1 MTVAPASTTTTWPA
15 AESSWDGTIDRLPAN
30 RPLSQGER
38 MREWLHLFREC
49 REAAEIL
56 ARTSFVPKDMMG
68 KPAEIATS
76 MLKGWELGL
85 DPLDALA
92 SIYVVHGRVGFYAEF
107 MRRRM
112 IQAGHVFRVVESN
125 DSRCIVEGT
134 RCDNGETHRAV
145 FTAEQAKRA
154 KIDIA
159 AYPAEKLVARA
170 TSRLVK
176 QAFPDVLSGSLIVE
190 DLLDGITVVESERV
204 DAPAAQVAATPAVQR
219 KPRAP
224 RAAKAQPAATR
235 PAASGVLDD
244 LLDDPAP
251 PPAEARPVPDEP
263 AVAGEPEGPPSQ
275 AQNRKMHALFRDAE
289 ISDRDDRLALTS
301 EIVGFTIRSSSELT
315 KSDATKVI
323 DTMEL
328 WASTPDETGTVP
340 ADALIV
346 RANDVLN
353 AAALREAETNES
365 ATNEED

>member
-1 MTVAPASTTTTWPA
+1 MSEIATRNDAWPA
-15 AESSWDGTIDRLPAN
+15 AQWDGTVDRLPASQ
-30 RPLSQGER
+30 PLSQGER
-38 MREWLHLFREC
+38 MREWLHLFKEC

-134 RCDNGETHRAV
+134 RADNGETHRAV

-190 DLLDGITVVESERV
+190 DLLDGMVSVQSERIDV
-204 DAPAAQVAATPAVQR
+204 IDSES
-219 KPRAP
+219 
-224 RAAKAQPAATR
+224 QPAAAA
-235 PAASGVLDD
+235 PAIQRKRQPRAVKPKAKARAPAPADVDD
-244 LLDDPAP
+244 LLDDPEPEPAAEAEQP
-251 PPAEARPVPDEP
+251 APAEP
-263 AVAGEPEGPPSQ
+263 EPEQADLLDDETSPAPADPDDPP
-275 AQNRKMHALFRDAE
+275 
-289 ISDRDDRLALTS
+289 
-301 EIVGFTIRSSSELT
+301 LT
-315 KSDATKVI
+315 KPQLQKLSILRQREGYADDQQGRTDWFNWVAVNIGRQVESNKDLTKA
-323 DTMEL
+323 E
-328 WASTPDETGTVP
+328 ASV
-340 ADALIV
+340 LI
-346 RANDVLN
+346 DVL
-353 AAALREAETNES
+353 ES
-365 ATNEED
+365 AEAPQQ

>member
-1 MTVAPASTTTTWPA
+1 MTDLATRNDAWPA
-15 AESSWDGTIDRLPAN
+15 ATGSAWDGTLERIPAN
-30 RPLSQGER
+30 QPLSQGER
-38 MREWLHLFREC
+38 MREWLHLFKEC

-68 KPAEIATS
+68 KPAEIATA

-134 RCDNGETHRAV
+134 RVDNGETHRAV

-154 KIDIA
+154 KIDIQ

-190 DLLDGITVVESERV
+190 DLLDGVVSVESERV
-204 DAPAAQVAATPAVQR
+204 DVASEPQAVEAPVQR
-219 KPRAP
+219 RRQPRAVKPRA
-224 RAAKAQPAATR
+224 KAPAPVAD
-235 PAASGVLDD
+235 VDD
-244 LLDDPAP
+244 LLDDPEPSPAP
-251 PPAEARPVPDEP
+251 APAAEVEEPTAADPEPVATGPEQTDLLGDESVADDPGITRPQLQKLSILRQREGYADDEGGRADWFQWVETNIARPVATNKD
-263 AVAGEPEGPPSQ
+263 
-275 AQNRKMHALFRDAE
+275 
-289 ISDRDDRLALTS
+289 
-301 EIVGFTIRSSSELT
+301 LT
-315 KSDATKVI
+315 KAEASVLI
-323 DTMEL
+323 DIL
-328 WASTPDETGTVP
+328 
-340 ADALIV
+340 
-346 RANDVLN
+346 
-353 AAALREAETNES
+353 ES
-365 ATNEED
+365 ADEQQQ

>member
-1 MTVAPASTTTTWPA
+1 MTDLATRNGSWPA
-15 AESSWDGTIDRLPAN
+15 ADWDGTVDRLPIN
-30 RPLSQGER
+30 RPISQGER
-38 MREWLHLFREC
+38 MREWLELFKEC
-49 REAAEIL
+49 REAAEVL

-134 RCDNGETHRAV
+134 RADNGETHRAV

-154 KIDIA
+154 KIDIQ

-190 DLLDGITVVESERV
+190 DLLDGIVSVESQRLDVIDSEG
-204 DAPAAQVAATPAVQR
+204 AGAAASAVQR
-219 KPRAP
+219 KRQPRAV
-224 RAAKAQPAATR
+224 KARTAQTPAPAA
-235 PAASGVLDD
+235 PDVDD
-244 LLDDPAP
+244 LLDDA
-251 PPAEARPVPDEP
+251 PAEAPQPAAEPEP
-263 AVAGEPEGPPSQ
+263 AVEPEQSDGDEADAGDPPLTRPQLQKLSILRQ
-275 AQNRKMHALFRDAE
+275 REGYA
-289 ISDRDDRLALTS
+289 DDEQGRADWFNWVAVN
-301 EIVGFTIRSSSELT
+301 VGREVSTNKDLT
-315 KSDATKVI
+315 KA
-323 DTMEL
+323 E
-328 WASTPDETGTVP
+328 ASV
-340 ADALIV
+340 LI
-346 RANDVLN
+346 DVL
-353 AAALREAETNES
+353 ES
-365 ATNEED
+365 AQQ

>member
-1 MTVAPASTTTTWPA
+1 MSEIATRNDAWPA
-15 AESSWDGTIDRLPAN
+15 AQWDGTVDRLPAN
-30 RPLSQGER
+30 QPLSQGER
-38 MREWLHLFREC
+38 MREWLHLFKEC

-134 RCDNGETHRAV
+134 RADNGETHRAV

-190 DLLDGITVVESERV
+190 DLLDGMVSVQSERV
-204 DAPAAQVAATPAVQR
+204 DVVDSDSQPAAVAPAIQRKRQPRAVKPRAKAPAASPADV
-219 KPRAP
+219 
-224 RAAKAQPAATR
+224 
-235 PAASGVLDD
+235 DD
-244 LLDDPAP
+244 LLDDPEPEPVAEP
-251 PPAEARPVPDEP
+251 QPVAGSEPEPAAEGEQTDLLGDESGDDPADPRDEPEPGITRPQLQKLSILRQKEGYADDPQGRADWFNWVAVNIAREVQSNKDLTKAEASVLIDVLES
-263 AVAGEPEGPPSQ
+263 AEAGE
-275 AQNRKMHALFRDAE
+275 K
-289 ISDRDDRLALTS
+289 
-301 EIVGFTIRSSSELT
+301 
-315 KSDATKVI
+315 
-323 DTMEL
+323 
-328 WASTPDETGTVP
+328 
-340 ADALIV
+340 
-346 RANDVLN
+346 
-353 AAALREAETNES
+353 
-365 ATNEED
+365 